1 MLVSLAALYVATLV
15 IGFLVFVALFKASV
29 LGGITV
35 LFFRG
40 LILSA
45 FAFLGTFGL
54 AVAALSRWKSSGL
67 GGRDA
72 FSAAIF
78 SLSFNICFLVVVPV
92 TVDRSI
98 SVFVL
103 GEMNATPDHLYSADE
118 MSRLFTTVYVGTYHQ
133 IERRLRE
140 QAITGN
146 VEAIGD
152 RYRISAQGRL
162 SIATARVVVGL
173 FGGDARLA
181 SPTDAGRVDQ
191 APTRSPRSA
200 PSWPDNHPRPP
211 CLRGHSLYKA
221 PFVSAGG

>member
-1 MLVSLAALYVATLV
+1 MTARTAAERPAARPGRIGAILVSLAALYIATLV
-15 IGFLVFVALFKASV
+15 IGFLVFVALFKAGV
-29 LGGITV
+29 LSGITV

-45 FAFLGTFGL
+45 LAFLSTFGL

-72 FSAAIF
+72 FSAAIL

-98 SVFVL
+98 SIFVL

-118 MSRLFTTVYVGTYHQ
+118 MSRLFATVYVGDYHQ
-133 IERRLRE
+133 IERRLNE

-146 VEAIGD
+146 VEAVGD

-162 SIATARVVVGL
+162 TIATARLVVGL

-181 SPTDAGRVDQ
+181 SPTDAGRADP
-191 APTRSPRSA
+191 APTPSP
-200 PSWPDNHPRPP
+200 
-211 CLRGHSLYKA
+211 
-221 PFVSAGG
+221 